1 MQFNYARKEGVFYM
15 NQIPVE
21 ANKTPV
27 YFVVPGVMN
36 LCKFPHVLS
45 TPKAHFSLPF
55 DQMKMQT
62 GFSIKCYV
70 NHKAVFKF

>member
-36 LCKFPHVLS
+36 LCKFPPSPIHSQGALFFTFRS
-45 TPKAHFSLPF
+45 NENANWLL
-55 DQMKMQT
+55 
-62 GFSIKCYV
+62 Y
-70 NHKAVFKF
+70 